1 MNAPAKQEL
10 QLAKS
15 NVVVSQDSQSI
26 MRLVEKAMDTPNFDV
41 DKLNALLA
49 VKERWEAGEAKKAY
63 TEAMTE
69 FKSSAPIVTKD
80 RDNLQYN
87 SKYTSIGNLVNTINP
102 HLSQYGLSA
111 RWDIDQSNGIRVTCV
126 MTHRLGHSESTSM
139 SGPPD
144 NSGKKNPLQEIKST
158 ITYLKAATFEAITG
172 LASTDANLDDDG
184 NGSSDKDMPQDEF
197 EGFAKRIRDAT
208 TKEAAKSIWQESV
221 KASRG
226 YNDIDAANKRKQVLL
241 DQSKFIDSTK
251 VTA

>member
-1 MNAPAKQEL
+1 MNALAKQEL
-10 QLAKS
+10 QLA
-15 NVVVSQDSQSI
+15 NPVVSQDSQSI

-41 DKLNALLA
+41 EKLNALLA

-63 TEAMTE
+63 TQAMTE
-69 FKSSAPIVTKD
+69 FKASAPVVTKD
-80 RDNLQYN
+80 RDNKQYD
-87 SKYTSIGNLVNTINP
+87 SRYTSIGNLVNTINP
-102 HLSQYGLSA
+102 HLSRYGLSA

-184 NGSSDKDMPQDEF
+184 NGSGGKGMPQDEF
-197 EGFAKRIRDAT
+197 EDFAKRIRDAT
-208 TKEAAKSIWQESV
+208 TKEAAKAVWQESV

-226 YNDIDAANKRKQVLL
+226 YNDIDAANKLKEILL
-241 DQSKFIDSTK
+241 DQSRFIDSTK
-251 VTA
+251 ETA

>member
-1 MNAPAKQEL
+1 MSAVKQEL
-10 QLAKS
+10 QVADRLVPM
-15 NVVVSQDSQSI
+15 NQDSQSI

-69 FKSSAPIVTKD
+69 FKTSAPIVTKD
-80 RDNLQYN
+80 RDNKQYE
-87 SKYTSIGNLVNTINP
+87 SKYTSIGNLVNTVNP
-102 HLSQYGLSA
+102 HLSKYGLSA
-111 RWDIDQSNGIRVTCV
+111 RWDIDQSNGIKVTCV

-172 LASTDANLDDDG
+172 LASTDANSDDDG
-184 NGSSDKDMPQDEF
+184 NQGMPQDEF
-197 EGFAKRIRDAT
+197 EAFAKRIRDAT
-208 TKEAAKSIWQESV
+208 TKDKAKDVWRESV
-221 KASRG
+221 KAAQG
-226 YNDIDAANKRKQVLL
+226 YGDLDAAAKLKDVLIE
-241 DQSKFIDSTK
+241 QGKFIDGTEAK
-251 VTA
+251 